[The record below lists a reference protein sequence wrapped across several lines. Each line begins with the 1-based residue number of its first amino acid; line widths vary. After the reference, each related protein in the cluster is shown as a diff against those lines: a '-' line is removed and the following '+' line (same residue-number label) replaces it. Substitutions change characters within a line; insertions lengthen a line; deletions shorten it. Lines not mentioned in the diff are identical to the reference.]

1 MPIARVAKRL
11 VKDSLRALT
20 RRWNDRV
27 QPLPLHHWDLV
38 ADARGRLTLEGV
50 DLAELAR
57 TFGSPLH
64 VVHAQAL
71 RRNIAAFCDPA
82 PGHPPC
88 DVYYSYKTNPI
99 PGVLQ
104 LMHARGVGAEVISA
118 YELWLALR
126 LGVAPA
132 DIIYNGPVKSDDS
145 LRTAIARE
153 VHLINANHREELTR
167 ISTIAHEVGK
177 RPRIGLRVSP
187 SGGWAGQFGT
197 SIASGEALDALREAC
212 SDSAL
217 DVCAL
222 HAHLGSPIRSA
233 DTARSFVREVME
245 FSEHARKAFGF
256 VAEEIDFGGSLGI
269 PTVAGLGEREKRF
282 NMTFL
287 GELTPPSPEA
297 ALAIRDYV
305 RVVCDEVATCA
316 KRFGRDAPKIILE
329 PGRAMTGNTQLLLT
343 TVHSIKTTR
352 EPPLT
357 AILDA
362 GINLAQSVQ
371 SEYHQV
377 FAATKANQERR
388 HAYRLAGPICSPGDV
403 LYWSYRLPQLEP
415 GDPLLIADAG
425 AYFVPFATSFSFPQP
440 AIVMIDG
447 GRVTLLRRAERF
459 EDLIA
464 LDDTQLN
471 APGRDRADQVN

>member
-1 MPIARVAKRL
+1 MALKYFAKRL
-11 VKDSLRALT
+11 VKDGLRAYT
-20 RRWNDRV
+20 RRYNERV
-27 QPLPLHHWDLV
+27 QPLPLQLWDLV

-50 DLAELAR
+50 DLCELTQR
-57 TFGSPLH
+57 FGSPLH
-64 VVHAQAL
+64 VVHAAAL
-71 RRNIAAFCDPA
+71 RRNIASFCEPA

-88 DVYYSYKTNPI
+88 QVYYSYKTNPI

-104 LMHARGVGAEVISA
+104 LMHARGVGAECISA

-126 LGVAPA
+126 LGVAPS
-132 DIIYNGPVKSDDS
+132 DIIYNGPVKSDES
-145 LRTAIARE
+145 LRVAISRE
-153 VHLINANHREELTR
+153 IHLINANHREELTR

-177 RPRIGLRVSP
+177 RPRTGLRVTP
-187 SGGWAGQFGT
+187 SNGWAGQFGT
-197 SIASGEALDALREAC
+197 SITSGEAIEALREAC

-217 DVCAL
+217 NMCAL
-222 HAHLGSPIRSA
+222 HAHLGAPIRSA
-233 DTARSFVREVME
+233 ETARNFVREVME
-245 FSEHARKAFGF
+245 FSEQAHQAFGF

-269 PTVAGLGEREKRF
+269 PTVAGLGDREKRF
-282 NMTFL
+282 NMTLL

-305 RVVCDEVATCA
+305 RVVCDEVASCA
-316 KRFGRDAPKIILE
+316 KRFGREAPKIILE

-343 TVHSIKTTR
+343 SVHSVKVSK

-377 FAATKANQERR
+377 FSANKAHKERSI
-388 HAYRLAGPICSPGDV
+388 AYRLAGPICSPGDV
-403 LYWSYRLPQLEP
+403 LYWSYRLPQLDP
-415 GDPLLIADAG
+415 GDVLVIADAG

-447 GRVTLLRRAERF
+447 GRVSLLRRAERF

-464 LDDTQLN
+464 LDETQPG
-471 APGRDRADQVN
+471 APRDRSDRVN

>member
-20 RRWNDRV
+20 RRWNERV

-38 ADARGRLTLEGV
+38 ADARGRLSLEGV
-50 DLAELAR
+50 ELAELIQR
-57 TFGSPLH
+57 FGSPLH

-88 DVYYSYKTNPI
+88 AVYYSYKTNPI

-126 LGVAPA
+126 LGVAPG

-145 LRTAIARE
+145 LRQAIARE
-153 VHLINANHREELTR
+153 IYLINANHREELTR

-177 RPRIGLRVSP
+177 RPRVGLRVTT
-187 SGGWAGQFGT
+187 SGGWAGQFGC
-197 SIASGEALDALREAC
+197 SIPSGEALEALREAC

-217 DVCAL
+217 DVVAL
-222 HAHLGSPIRSA
+222 HAHLGAPIRSA
-233 DTARSFVREVME
+233 ETARGFVHEVME
-245 FSEHARKAFGF
+245 FAEQARQSFGF
-256 VAEEIDFGGSLGI
+256 VPELIDFGGSLGV

-297 ALAIRDYV
+297 ALGIRDYV
-305 RVVCDEVATCA
+305 RVVCDEVASCA
-316 KRFGRDAPKIILE
+316 RRHGQNAPKIVLE

-343 TVHSIKTTR
+343 SVHSVKATR

-377 FAATKANQERR
+377 FSATKANRERNV
-388 HAYRLAGPICSPGDV
+388 AYRLAGPICSPGDV

-415 GDPLLIADAG
+415 GDPLVIVDAG

-440 AIVMIDG
+440 AIVMVDG
-447 GRVTLLRRAERF
+447 GRATLLRRAERF
-459 EDLIA
+459 EDLVA
-464 LDDTQLN
+464 LDDAQLN
-471 APGRDRADQVN
+471 APGWDRADRVN